1 MKGLPLRRP
10 ETNMRCLLTSWD
22 RCGVKSAIILEQTYW
37 WTITGAASSLRS
49 QTTILCRQSSWILWT
64 PENLPHPGSTL
75 VWRQFFFLLQ
85 VSYIFGDMS
94 EYVLIKLKQDWSA
107 WSRQKRFP
115 IIHLLP
121 CIFLAFAS
129 KIFVSYHP
137 GVLHM
142 YWSNWSTTD
151 SARVIVPYCLKLPNK
166 CSTLCFSLRLLAGWQ
181 CLTCATFIAIK
192 STKPVLQ
199 AKGQKELL
207 EKFVMKFSGPF
218 WFLII
223 TASCAI

>member
-107 WSRQKRFP
+107 LSRQKRFP

-129 KIFVSYHP
+129 NIFVSYHP
-137 GVLHM
+137 GVLHIC
-142 YWSNWSTTD
+142 TD
-151 SARVIVPYCLKLPNK
+151 QTGARPTLP
-166 CSTLCFSLRLLAGWQ
+166 
-181 CLTCATFIAIK
+181 
-192 STKPVLQ
+192 
-199 AKGQKELL
+199 ELL
-207 EKFVMKFSGPF
+207 CPTVWNCQINAQHSVSLFACLQGDNV
-218 WFLII
+218 
-223 TASCAI
+223 

>member
-1 MKGLPLRRP
+1 MQCRQAFSRIYIHRIIFPIKGQLLRRP

-129 KIFVSYHP
+129 NIFVSYHP

-142 YWSNWSTTD
+142 GRWLDIYVLIKLEHNWLCQ
-151 SARVIVPYCLKLPNK
+151 IVPNRSKLPNK
-166 CSTLCFSLRLLAGWQ
+166 WSTLCLFLL
-181 CLTCATFIAIK
+181 
-192 STKPVLQ
+192 
-199 AKGQKELL
+199 
-207 EKFVMKFSGPF
+207 
-218 WFLII
+218 
-223 TASCAI
+223 

>member
-1 MKGLPLRRP
+1 MNNNRSCLFYTEPDDNSLPTIFLDSLDSRKPSTPRFHIS
-10 ETNMRCLLTSWD
+10 LTP
-22 RCGVKSAIILEQTYW
+22 IYI
-37 WTITGAASSLRS
+37 
-49 QTTILCRQSSWILWT
+49 
-64 PENLPHPGSTL
+64 
-75 VWRQFFFLLQ
+75 LLQ

-94 EYVLIKLKQDWSA
+94 EYVLIKLKHDWTARSH
-107 WSRQKRFP
+107 QKRFP
-115 IIHLLP
+115 IIDFLL
-121 CIFLAFAS
+121 CIFLALAS
-129 KIFVSYHP
+129 NIFVSYHP

-142 YWSNWSTTD
+142 YWSNWSTTG